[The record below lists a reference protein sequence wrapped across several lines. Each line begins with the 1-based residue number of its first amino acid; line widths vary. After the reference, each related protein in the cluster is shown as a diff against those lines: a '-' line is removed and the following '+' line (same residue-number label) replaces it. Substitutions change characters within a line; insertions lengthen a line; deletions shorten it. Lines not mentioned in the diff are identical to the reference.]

1 VIYKKE
7 EFQAGLFCL
16 EFFLPF
22 ENNDNRIGNMK
33 QTNRFWKFVFAALL
47 ITLIIIGTI
56 LFFFFKALNA
66 DQAIIVISIVNDYP
80 IYLLSVFLIL
90 VFVGFTGLEII
101 YQTYI
106 KPVKKISAEAFMI
119 YSSNPSHRLK
129 IKGVKDI
136 KSLSEVIND
145 FADLFEGLNKNITEQ
160 ILGARKAIEKEKN
173 LLASIMAELPQGVI
187 ICNTKGRILL
197 FNSIAKKTFTQGAS
211 LKSAKHFI
219 GLGRS
224 IFHLIDKELLTH
236 AIDEIED
243 GLADNKQSVGSYFI
257 TPILTGHIISIETIP
272 MLDTEKQMTG
282 FILIFQDVTNRINQ
296 YDITYKHLNSLKKHL
311 DNKEVIHKYNEM
323 SEVILDSIITH
334 LPLTKLLL
342 PYLVKTI
349 QLRAKSLHGI
359 DIIFE
364 NRISGGRILADTYSF
379 SAAFVFL
386 IKSLSDI
393 TRTTEYTLLSFSDQ
407 KFIVFEITWP
417 GEPITENQ
425 LEDILATRINALPN
439 LFYVL
444 KQNKSSININPD
456 NEGKCSKISIIVNA
470 ELKTPLKSRHRAPV
484 IAVSRPE
491 FYDFDLFK
499 TDDDTLNLLDTRLD
513 KITYTVFDTETTGL
527 NPDGG
532 DEIVSIAAIR
542 IVNNRIVY
550 QDIFEELID
559 PQRDIPI
566 ESYKIHGINYEMV
579 AGKKSIIEILP
590 VFKQFVSDTVLLG
603 HNIAFD
609 MKMLKVKEKST
620 GIQFFN
626 PVLDTLLMSAVLHP
640 IHEQHDMENIARRL
654 GVNIIGR
661 HTALGDTIATAE
673 IFLKLLPILKSNG
686 ILTLKDAIAASKR
699 TYYARL
705 KY

>member
-1 VIYKKE
+1 
-7 EFQAGLFCL
+7 
-16 EFFLPF
+16 
-22 ENNDNRIGNMK
+22 MK
-33 QTNRFWKFVFAALL
+33 QTNRFWKFVFIALL
-47 ITLIIIGTI
+47 GTLIILGAIS
-56 LFFFFKALNA
+56 FFFFKALTEE
-66 DQAIIVISIVNDYP
+66 QALLVISIVNDYP
-80 IYLLSVFLIL
+80 IYLLSIFLVL
-90 VFVGFTGLEII
+90 VCAGLSGLEII
-101 YQTYI
+101 YQAYI

-129 IKGVKDI
+129 VKGVKDI
-136 KSLSEVIND
+136 KSLSCVIND
-145 FADLFEGLNKNITEQ
+145 FADLFEGLNKNITDQ
-160 ILGARKAIEKEKN
+160 ILVARKAIEKEKN

-197 FNSIAKKTFTQGAS
+197 FNSLAKRTFTQGTS
-211 LKSAKHFI
+211 LKSARHFM

-236 AIDEIED
+236 AINEIED
-243 GLADNKQSVGSYFI
+243 GLADDKQSVGSYFI
-257 TPILTGHIISIETIP
+257 TPILTGSVISIETIP

-282 FILIFQDVTNRINQ
+282 FILIFQDVTDRISQ
-296 YDITYKHLNSLKKHL
+296 YDITYKHLISLKNHL
-311 DNKEVIHKYNEM
+311 DDKEVIQKYEEM

-334 LPLTKLLL
+334 LPLTKLFL
-342 PYLVKTI
+342 PYLVKTV
-349 QLRAKSLHGI
+349 QLRAKSLYEI

-364 NRISGGRILADTYSF
+364 NKIGGGKILADTYSF
-379 SAAFVFL
+379 IAALIFL
-386 IKSLSDI
+386 IKKISDI
-393 TRTTEYTLLSFSDQ
+393 TRIKEYRLLSISDQ
-407 KFIVFEITWP
+407 KSIIIEITWQ
-417 GEPITENQ
+417 GGGISKNQ
-425 LEDILATRINALPN
+425 FEDILSTKINALPS

-444 KQNKSSININPD
+444 KQNKTSIQAHSDSND
-456 NEGKCSKISIIVNA
+456 ECSKISIIANA
-470 ELKTPLKSRHRAPV
+470 ELKTPLKSKFREPV
-484 IAVSRPE
+484 IAESRPE

-499 TDDDTLNLLDTRLD
+499 TDDDNLARLDKRLD

-532 DEIVSIAAIR
+532 DEIISIAALR

-579 AGKKSIIEILP
+579 VGKKSISEVLP
-590 VFKQFVSDTVLLG
+590 VFKQFASDTVLLG

-609 MKMLKVKEKST
+609 MKMLKVKEKNT
-620 GIQFFN
+620 GIQFLN

-640 IHEQHDMENIARRL
+640 IHEQHDMESIARRL

-661 HTALGDTIATAE
+661 HTALGDTIATGE